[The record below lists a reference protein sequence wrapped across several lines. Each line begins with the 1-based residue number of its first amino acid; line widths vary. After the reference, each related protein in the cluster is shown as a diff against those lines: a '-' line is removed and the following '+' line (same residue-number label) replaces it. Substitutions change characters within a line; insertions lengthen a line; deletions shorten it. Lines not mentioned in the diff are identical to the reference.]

1 MKYRINSISVPFGG
15 ISWDQYTTEKD
26 RIEYLFFYLESK
38 RILTN
43 PIEMELPDQCVHSV
57 LEIKAELVN
66 IAKDF
71 DFSSN
76 VKKELRQ
83 LIQICNKYLDNLNK
97 LNLPHIIYKE
107 NDRWADLNFD
117 SAMKQFRSGFKKSI
131 ENLSKETNVV
141 VTFTIPEKW

>member
-15 ISWDQYTTEKD
+15 ISWEQYTTEKD

-107 NDRWADLNFD
+107 NDTSWDFSRIIYRIGRARKYIN
-117 SAMKQFRSGFKKSI
+117 KSNRI
-131 ENLSKETNVV
+131 RYWL
-141 VTFTIPEKW
+141 I

>member
-15 ISWDQYTTEKD
+15 ISWEQYTTEKD

-57 LEIKAELVN
+57 LKIKAELVN

-76 VKKELRQ
+76 VKKETTST
-83 LIQICNKYLDNLNK
+83 D
-97 LNLPHIIYKE
+97 
-107 NDRWADLNFD
+107 
-117 SAMKQFRSGFKKSI
+117 
-131 ENLSKETNVV
+131 TNM
-141 VTFTIPEKW
+141 

>member
-1 MKYRINSISVPFGG
+1 
-15 ISWDQYTTEKD
+15 
-26 RIEYLFFYLESK
+26 
-38 RILTN
+38 
-43 PIEMELPDQCVHSV
+43 MELPDQCVHSV

-107 NDRWADLNFD
+107 MIDGL
-117 SAMKQFRSGFKKSI
+117 I
-131 ENLSKETNVV
+131 
-141 VTFTIPEKW
+141 

>member
-1 MKYRINSISVPFGG
+1 
-15 ISWDQYTTEKD
+15 
-26 RIEYLFFYLESK
+26 
-38 RILTN
+38 
-43 PIEMELPDQCVHSV
+43 MELPDQCVHSV

-71 DFSSN
+71 DFSS
-76 VKKELRQ
+76 
-83 LIQICNKYLDNLNK
+83 NLNK

>member
-15 ISWDQYTTEKD
+15 ISWEQYTTEKD

-83 LIQICNKYLDNLNK
+83 LIQTCNKWSYVFHTSL
-97 LNLPHIIYKE
+97 LPNI
-107 NDRWADLNFD
+107 
-117 SAMKQFRSGFKKSI
+117 SGMWSGVLCSFPDIS
-131 ENLSKETNVV
+131 LLL
-141 VTFTIPEKW
+141 

>member
-1 MKYRINSISVPFGG
+1 M
-15 ISWDQYTTEKD
+15 
-26 RIEYLFFYLESK
+26 
-38 RILTN
+38 
-43 PIEMELPDQCVHSV
+43 
-57 LEIKAELVN
+57 EIKAELVN
-66 IAKDF
+66 IAEDF

-76 VKKELRQ
+76 VKELRQ

-107 NDRWADLNFD
+107 NADGLHLNFD

-141 VTFTIPEKW
+141 LTFTIPEKW

>member
-1 MKYRINSISVPFGG
+1 MGQFWDSWYSYQFRYCSVNNSG
-15 ISWDQYTTEKD
+15 
-26 RIEYLFFYLESK
+26 
-38 RILTN
+38 
-43 PIEMELPDQCVHSV
+43 
-57 LEIKAELVN
+57 LVN

>member
-15 ISWDQYTTEKD
+15 ISWEQYTTEKD

-97 LNLPHIIYKE
+97 LRRHIFHQTDGADSHSHRAYPEYKSNILFE
-107 NDRWADLNFD
+107 FW
-117 SAMKQFRSGFKKSI
+117 
-131 ENLSKETNVV
+131 T
-141 VTFTIPEKW
+141 